1 MVLKQR
7 NPIVSVMVL
16 MSLVTGKG
24 RNFDL
29 ASSLGQAS

>member
-7 NPIVSVMVL
+7 SLIVSVMVVV
-16 MSLVTGKG
+16 SLVTGKG
-24 RNFDL
+24 MNFDL